1 MDRKLPSDF
10 FTEIRL
16 MSQTVWKCEQVWAGQ
31 LYNRIMFNTREEA
44 EDFVITMQQLQPDH
58 TISIEAIRAELVW
71 N

>member
-1 MDRKLPSDF
+1 MENKLPPDF
-10 FTEIRL
+10 FAEIRL
-16 MSQTVWKCEQVWAGQ
+16 MSETVWKCEQVWAGQ

-58 TISIEAIRAELVW
+58 TISIEAVPAELVW